1 MLMHLCGV
9 ISRRNKVVL
18 TGEGLMSFG
27 DMLDMVSGD
36 KYSVMFAFLVLFQMG
51 CGLFCPATFSSGDM

>member
-18 TGEGLMSFG
+18 TGEGADELW

-36 KYSVMFAFLVLFQMG
+36 KYSVMFLFWSCSKWDVAFSVPLHFPQ
-51 CGLFCPATFSSGDM
+51 AI